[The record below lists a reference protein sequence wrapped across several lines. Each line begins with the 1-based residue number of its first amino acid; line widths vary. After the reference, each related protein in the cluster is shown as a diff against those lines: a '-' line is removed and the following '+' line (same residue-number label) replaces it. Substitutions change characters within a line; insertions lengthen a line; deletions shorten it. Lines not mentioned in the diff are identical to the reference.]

1 MSAKPLIWAVI
12 PAAGTGSRFSTD
24 NAGFSGA
31 KQYASIGSATV
42 LEHSVS
48 TLLENADIEKIVI
61 ALHPEDTRARQLPL
75 LQHEKIC
82 FVQGGAERSDSV
94 RQALLFL
101 RDVAEVGDWVLV
113 HDAARPCLSV
123 SDLQNLVDTLRDDL
137 VGGILAVPVTD
148 TLKKV
153 DAGNVVGTIDR
164 SAIWQAQTPQM
175 FRFGL
180 LLECMQQAH
189 QKQKLVTDD
198 ASAIEACGYTAKI
211 VSGSRSNIK
220 ITYPDD
226 LALASFYLNES
237 YLQQENVL

>member
-1 MSAKPLIWAVI
+1 VSATARIWAVI
-12 PAAGTGSRFSTD
+12 PAAGTGSRFSAS
-24 NAGFSGA
+24 NAGFSGM
-31 KQYASIGSATV
+31 KQYACIGNATV

-48 TLLENADIEKIVI
+48 ALLRNADIEKIVI

-75 LQHEKIC
+75 LQNEKIC

-94 RQALLFL
+94 RNALLFL
-101 RDVAEVGDWVLV
+101 CGLSQDQDWILV
-113 HDAARPCLSV
+113 HDAARPCLLE
-123 SDLQNLVDTLRDDL
+123 SDLQNLVDTLQDDP

-153 DAGNVVGTIDR
+153 DEGNIVSTIDR
-164 SAIWQAQTPQM
+164 SSIWQAQTPQM

-180 LLECMQQAH
+180 LLESIQQAQ
-189 QKQKLVTDD
+189 QKQRKITDE
-198 ASAIEACGYTAKI
+198 AAAIEASGYTARV

-226 LALASFYLNES
+226 LALAAFYLREGH
-237 YLQQENVL
+237 LQQESVI